1 MKYRYWRSILW
12 MPTWLAFAFLRRLS
26 TLEAVISLPG
36 RPFSRPVRRM
46 VGGAGTAEDR
56 SRQGFCRCRPG
67 QAMTV

>member
-1 MKYRYWRSILW
+1 
-12 MPTWLAFAFLRRLS
+12 MPTWFAFAFLRRLC

-36 RPFSRPVRRM
+36 RPFRM